1 MTIKSL
7 KAPQISRKLFGCIL
21 EYDGMG
27 HYPGLELLNFVFCT
41 DSDTLLPTSDSVS
54 LKRVAMDFAR
64 RLVWDGSFDAVDADD
79 SVLMDETAS
88 ESIRHMMECLQLEIP
103 NAAKT
108 PSWERAHFF
117 PYTKSLIH
125 WDARTRKG
133 KEKILMDRR
142 YLRGGGAYAFHV
154 LRKDHDHSRLERC
167 RKGFESLYPETES
180 PLEKVVSVLREAG
193 TIGEPSPNLIEQ
205 ESKLFNDSEEELYRD
220 AVVRILEHHEL
231 SSVARIKALFNWTA
245 LWLVNIQQTRVRKFL
260 GEENAGKIVCDCGAG
275 HQQLR
280 RESQRCL
287 KDHQVKI
294 MEAVEKVARD
304 ASATISKKQKGSIRS
319 FFWASA
325 ATIKLT
331 NSWKGRKH
339 FVLGIDILETL
350 VMAATENKSEI
361 SFDDFVD
368 HWLYGKFHIV
378 VGRAAAEKSGLLS
391 VFDASI
397 FEDNENQLAAQMSA
411 AGLIT
416 TYSDATMMVSTGGV
430 A

>member
-1 MTIKSL
+1 MATDTM
-7 KAPQISRKLFGCIL
+7 KAPQISRELFGGIL
-21 EYDGMG
+21 VYDGMG
-27 HYPGLELLNFVFCT
+27 HYPGLELLNFVFGT
-41 DSDTLLPTSDSVS
+41 DSDTLLPASDAIR

-64 RLVWDGSFDAVDADD
+64 RLVWDSSFDAVGADD
-79 SVLMDETAS
+79 SVLMDETTG
-88 ESIRHMMECLQLEIP
+88 ESIRHMLECLQLEIP
-103 NAAKT
+103 NLAKAPT
-108 PSWERAHFF
+108 WERAHFF

-125 WDARTRKG
+125 WDARNR
-133 KEKILMDRR
+133 KEKIQIERR

-180 PLEKVVSVLREAG
+180 PLERVVSVLRDAG
-193 TIGEPSPNLIEQ
+193 EIGEPSSDLIEQ
-205 ESKLFNDSEEELYRD
+205 ESKLFNDDEEELYRD
-220 AVVRILEHHEL
+220 AVVRILEHREL

-245 LWLVNIQQTRVRKFL
+245 LWLINIQQTRVRNFL
-260 GEENAGKIVCDCGAG
+260 GEESSGNIVCDCGAG

-287 KDHQVKI
+287 KGHQVKI

-304 ASATISKKQKGSIRS
+304 RSATISKQQKNQIRS

-325 ATIKLT
+325 AAIKLT

-339 FVLGIDILETL
+339 FVLGIEILETL
-350 VMAATENKSEI
+350 VMAATEGKSEI
-361 SFDDFVD
+361 SFDDFVS
-368 HWLYGKFHIV
+368 HWLYERFHIV
-378 VGRAAAEKSGLLS
+378 VGRAAAENSGLLS